1 MWHILTNDLRA
12 LAESV
17 ATDSDR
23 SPRDTPGLFADCTHS
38 IARGQLVFKIYSSFV
53 TVLFYARD
61 AVLAHYY
68 LWPGVCLSVCH
79 MSESY

>member
-1 MWHILTNDLRA
+1 VWHILTNDLRA

-23 SPRDTPGLFADCTHS
+23 SSRDTPGLFADCAHS
-38 IARGQLVFKIYSSFV
+38 IARGQLVFFIYSSFV

-61 AVLAHYY
+61 AVLARYY
-68 LWPGVCLSVCH
+68 LTVCH